1 MKRTPNRTQPK
12 PKRQSAVRGGS
23 LDPASASEEKS
34 ASEPPSRSRQSRR
47 RSRVRVR
54 WGWVVLL
61 SLGCTAALLWF
72 EMRTSK
78 LQSWVFSTYA
88 RNLTWEVREGPC
100 DTPMPAPQGPYDDR
114 LGYAHLA
121 DLQQQLT
128 ARDFRVASQ
137 ACPSPELLALA
148 RRGIPP
154 PYDEKHAGR
163 LQLLDREEKSLYQAP
178 VDKFAFQDW
187 TDIPS
192 LLVRSLL
199 YVENRQLLDER
210 PSLNPALE
218 WDRLFFAGA
227 NYALD
232 KVVDQGSVQGGS
244 TLATQIEKFRHSPAG
259 RTTGSADKV
268 RQIFAASLRAYR
280 DGPDTRAARRR
291 IVLDYLNSMPL
302 GAATGEGEVTGLGH
316 GMWAWFGKKPEDL
329 VRDLTLTE
337 EDRHLRRKAETYKQ
351 ALALVMATRRP
362 TLYLTRDHGA
372 LEERIQA
379 YLPLLE
385 EEGIVS
391 PRLAAAVRAAQLRF
405 RDHVPPREK
414 FTYVDRKATNA
425 VRAELVDLLDLRD
438 MYALDRY
445 DLRVETSIDAGV
457 QAAVTAAL
465 RRLGDPHWLARKGFY
480 GKHLLAA
487 ENDPSKVI
495 YSFSLY
501 ETSPQGNRLL
511 VSADNLNKPLDINRN
526 VKLEMGSTAKL
537 RTMANYLMVIA
548 SLYERYEGA
557 PSEALDGALRA
568 ALDPITRWTIGW
580 LQQNPG
586 GTMED
591 VLEASLQRAF
601 SADPGEGFFTGRG
614 LHYFGNFDDD
624 IKGPTPL
631 RVAFQHSVNLVYIR
645 LMREMVQH
653 YVAELDYDQR
663 AILADLDHPQR
674 KELLDAAVENEARET
689 LASFFKRYRNMPF
702 EAALARMAGKEARG
716 LKRLAIFALAE
727 NPAAT
732 LADVQALAH
741 RVYPSTTAAQDSLL
755 RTYHRMFAAKVHSAQ
770 DEAYL
775 LGRHP
780 LEVWM
785 VRDRGA
791 HPEARWTGV
800 LHRSTD
806 ARRAASQWIYPRRFK
821 EAQNLRIRIELE
833 RRAFVEIHAAWQR
846 LGYPFESLVPS
857 LATAIGSSADRPQA
871 LAELV
876 GIIQCE
882 GRRVPFLRVQ
892 SLHFAEGTPY
902 ETHFEP
908 ARGPGEQVMP
918 RTVARALKGLMHEV
932 VEQGT
937 ARRVQG
943 CLADAS
949 GRAIDIGG
957 KTGSGDNR
965 VEKFSPSAA
974 LLSSRAINR
983 TASFVFTV
991 GDRYFGMVSAYVDGE
1006 EAGQYSFTSS
1016 LALQAFRAA
1025 LVPAIEDVV
1034 RAGEAEGRAE
1044 AAATQERAATA
1055 LILGD
1060 VPLDRA
1066 SAGALG
1072 ASPVGGPAAASTATA
1087 DGAGR
1092 VAGRAVAL
1100 AARP

>member
-1 MKRTPNRTQPK
+1 
-12 PKRQSAVRGGS
+12 VRI
-23 LDPASASEEKS
+23 
-34 ASEPPSRSRQSRR
+34 
-47 RSRVRVR
+47 R

-72 EMRTSK
+72 EMRTSR
-78 LQSWVFSTYA
+78 LQSWVFSKYA
-88 RNLTWEVREGPC
+88 RTLTWEVRDGPC
-100 DTPMPAPQGPYDDR
+100 DTPMPAPQGPYDAR
-114 LGYAHLA
+114 LGYAHLEA
-121 DLQQQLT
+121 LQQQLT

-137 ACPSPELLALA
+137 ACPAPELLALA
-148 RRGIPP
+148 RRGIAP
-154 PYDEKHAGR
+154 PYPEKHTGR
-163 LQLLDREEKSLYQAP
+163 LQLLDREQKTLYQAP

-210 PSLNPALE
+210 PALNPALE

-232 KVVDQGSVQGGS
+232 KVVDHGNVQGGS
-244 TLATQIEKFRHSPAG
+244 TLATQIEKFRHSPDG
-259 RTTGSADKV
+259 RTAGSADKL

-280 DGPDTRAARRR
+280 DGPDTRAARRQ

-337 EDRHLRRKAETYKQ
+337 EDRHLQRKAETYKQ
-351 ALALVMATRRP
+351 TLALVMATRRP
-362 TLYLTRDHGA
+362 TLYLARDHAA
-372 LEERIQA
+372 LEERIQT

-385 EEGIVS
+385 AEGIVS
-391 PRLAAAVRAAQLRF
+391 PRLAAAVRAAALRF

-425 VRAELVDLLDLRD
+425 VRAELVDLLGLRD
-438 MYALDRY
+438 LYALDRY
-445 DLRVETSIDAGV
+445 DLRVETSIDAGL
-457 QAAVTAAL
+457 QSDVTAAL
-465 RRLGDPHWLARKGFY
+465 RRLGDAGWLARKGFY
-480 GKHLLAA
+480 GKHLLGAG
-487 ENDPSKVI
+487 NDPSRVL

-501 ETSPQGNRLL
+501 EASPQGNRLL
-511 VSADNLNKPLDINRN
+511 VSADNLDKPLDINRN
-526 VKLEMGSTAKL
+526 VKLELGSTAKL

-548 SLYERYEGA
+548 SLHERYAGA
-557 PSEALDGALRA
+557 PAEALDGALRA
-568 ALDPITRWTIGW
+568 ALDPVTRWTVGW
-580 LQQNPG
+580 LRQNPD
-586 GTMED
+586 GTMQE
-591 VLEASLQRAF
+591 VLEASLQRPF

-624 IKGPTPL
+624 IKGPTPV

-645 LMREMVQH
+645 LMRELVQY

-674 KELLDAAVENEARET
+674 KELLDAAMENEARET
-689 LASFFKRYRNMPF
+689 LASFFNRYRNKTF
-702 EAALARMAGKEARG
+702 EEALARMCGKEARG
-716 LKRLAIFALAE
+716 LKRLAIFALADD
-727 NPAAT
+727 PAAT
-732 LADVQALAH
+732 VAAVRALAH
-741 RVYPSTTAAQDSLL
+741 RVYPGTTAAQDSLL
-755 RTYHRMFAAKVHSAQ
+755 RTYHRMFAGKIHNAQ

-785 VRDRGA
+785 VRDRRA
-791 HPEARWTGV
+791 HPESRWSGV
-800 LHRSTD
+800 VERSAD
-806 ARRAASQWIYPRRFK
+806 ARQAASQWIYPRRFK

-833 RRAFVEIHAAWQR
+833 RRAFVEIHAAWKK

-892 SLHFAEGTPY
+892 SLHFAAGTPY

-908 ARGPGEQVMP
+908 ALGPGEQVMP
-918 RTVARALKGLMHEV
+918 RPVARALKGLMREV
-932 VEQGT
+932 VEKGT

-943 CLADAS
+943 CLRDA
-949 GRAIDIGG
+949 GDRVIEIGG

-965 VEKFSPSAA
+965 VEKFAPDGSV
-974 LLSSRAINR
+974 LSSRAINR
-983 TASFVFTV
+983 TASFVFTL
-991 GDRYFGMVSAYVDGE
+991 GERYFGMVSAYVDGE
-1006 EAGQYSFTSS
+1006 EAGDYSFTSS

-1025 LVPAIEDVV
+1025 LAPAIEDAV
-1034 RAGEAEGRAE
+1034 RAGEEAARAETTAPEGTTTAVASAEVPAAGASAALLGAE
-1044 AAATQERAATA
+1044 AA
-1055 LILGD
+1055 
-1060 VPLDRA
+1060 
-1066 SAGALG
+1066 GAPPG
-1072 ASPVGGPAAASTATA
+1072 VAPPGSGPALKR
-1087 DGAGR
+1087 GNG
-1092 VAGRAVAL
+1092 AVAV